1 VCEGWRHSPALGPQG
16 GYHVF
21 NLRAAHHLAR
31 VLCPSSLVG
40 AVEPAREP
48 ALARWGARTK
58 VVQTAARTKP
68 PYAGMAIARER
79 SATPFNEFTTGL
91 HSMSAGSVAYR
102 RSQGA
107 EDVVADQLTHLCII
121 SRDPVRSG
129 DFIEALRASL
139 PPEDNL
145 EIITDRRRGGASR
158 EFDLKQDHRRQP
170 QVDLALAA
178 NGFAIVPASVNSTA
192 EETSRSLLVHD
203 DPMEPPYP
211 QDDDNEAPENQR
223 SGTLI
228 PRLLGAL
235 SGAALAALVI
245 ALAGQGGQ
253 TRVGRLL
260 NGSLVGGGERGQIN
274 ESLTPAHSP
283 TVAEKPVAVDSRAV
297 DSEISPRARPN
308 NDATSAGGPPS
319 TKSASLRDADR
330 LIPKRRETSGSSEV
344 TGPASRE
351 PRTASGENT
360 ISAKKVGTSPRDA
373 HTSTNETGASPKAGT
388 GESVS
393 AGRPGFRTTPP
404 PTARVPAPSKQVATD
419 PSSDTAT
426 PRSTRPLGG
435 AHRAEL
441 VRMPV
446 SRGWGDSYAVR
457 LLDPGGRPMVVTE
470 VLLVARM
477 ADGSVESIAMGALPE
492 PGTYRATVPT
502 SHSTPVDLHVQV
514 NTGDKIVEVPVRP

>member
-1 VCEGWRHSPALGPQG
+1 
-16 GYHVF
+16 
-21 NLRAAHHLAR
+21 
-31 VLCPSSLVG
+31 
-40 AVEPAREP
+40 
-48 ALARWGARTK
+48 
-58 VVQTAARTKP
+58 
-68 PYAGMAIARER
+68 
-79 SATPFNEFTTGL
+79 
-91 HSMSAGSVAYR
+91 MSAGSVAYR

-129 DFIEALRASL
+129 DFIEAVRASL

-170 QVDLALAA
+170 QVDLALAT

-192 EETSRSLLVHD
+192 EGTSRSLLVHD
-203 DPMEPPYP
+203 DPIEPPYP
-211 QDDDNEAPENQR
+211 QDDENEAPENQR
-223 SGTLI
+223 SAPI
-228 PRLLGAL
+228 PRLLGVL
-235 SGAALAALVI
+235 SGAALAALVL
-245 ALAGQGGQ
+245 ALAGQGIGQ
-253 TRVGRLL
+253 TLVGRLL
-260 NGSLVGGGERGQIN
+260 NGSLVGGGEPGQIN
-274 ESLTPAHSP
+274 ESLTLAHSP

-308 NDATSAGGPPS
+308 NDATSAGGPAS

-330 LIPKRRETSGSSEV
+330 LTPKQRETSGSSEV
-344 TGPASRE
+344 TDPASRE

-373 HTSTNETGASPKAGT
+373 HTSTTNETGASPKAGI

-393 AGRPGFRTTPP
+393 AGRSGFRTTPP
-404 PTARVPAPSKQVATD
+404 PTASVPAPSKQVATD
-419 PSSDTAT
+419 PSSETAT

-457 LLDPGGRPMVVTE
+457 LLDPAGRPMVVTE

-477 ADGSVESIAMGALPE
+477 ADGTVESIAMGALPE

-514 NTGDKIVEVPVRP
+514 NTGEKIVEVPVRP